1 MIKTYLFQTSHFAF
15 RPILESDLSYLLPL
29 DGDPE
34 TMQFFPG
41 GARTE
46 DEIKNKIKTY
56 SEFYTKNRYGV
67 FMVFD
72 LNSED
77 FIGRA
82 GFAEIENGEI
92 EIGYLISKNYWGKGY
107 ATQMVKDL
115 LTWAN
120 THIPKDKIIAFTP
133 ANHIASERVMQ
144 KAGMTYV
151 KKDVMKGLDCVIYEY
166 KLLKNSAHL

>member
-1 MIKTYLFQTSHFAF
+1 MHKPYLFQTDNFAF
-15 RPILESDLSYLLPL
+15 RPILESDISYLLPL

-41 GARTE
+41 GARTK
-46 DEIKNKIKTY
+46 DAIKNKIKTY
-56 SEFYTKNRYGV
+56 SEFYAKNNYGV

-72 LNSED
+72 ISSGD

-82 GFAEIENGEI
+82 GFAPIENDEI
-92 EIGYLISKNYWGKGY
+92 EIGYLISKKYWGKGY

-115 LTWAN
+115 LAWAN

-166 KLLKNSAHL
+166 TLLKNSANL

>member
-1 MIKTYLFQTSHFAF
+1 MTQPYLFQTDHFTF
-15 RPILESDLSYLLPL
+15 RPILESDLSYLLDL
-29 DGDPE
+29 DGDLE

-56 SEFYTKNRYGV
+56 SEFYTKNKYGV

-72 LNSED
+72 ISSGD

-82 GFAEIENGEI
+82 GFAPIENDEI
-92 EIGYLISKNYWGKGY
+92 EIGYLLSKKHWGQGH
-107 ATQMVKDL
+107 ATKIVKDL

-133 ANHIASERVMQ
+133 VNHIASERVMQ

-151 KKDVMKGLDCVIYEY
+151 KKDVIKGLDCVIYEY
-166 KLLKNSAHL
+166 KLLKNSAPL